1 MDQILSILGE
11 YMSSFLEHL
20 TWIRDLFINLL

>member
-1 MDQILSILGE
+1 MDQIFGFLGD
-11 YMSSFLEHL
+11 YMSSILEHL